1 MASILFS
8 TRRPSGSRPRYRVR
22 PCGYSRRAAAAWL
35 NRHRHQRGPRAGCAG
50 TWLTYE
56 GYWKSCVPR
65 YSREPTSPHMSAAQP
80 SALYQRTG
88 ITDNSC
94 RIHHLGFQPSPCA
107 NEMAMKGQG
116 HTMAQPQYSPFQPQP
131 EPEHPPINSQTQPS
145 PYFSP
150 QTQLAQQSV
159 PQSAPQPLPPTA
171 QGPFPQRPSQLNQ
184 PNQPKHSSIQN

>member
-1 MASILFS
+1 
-8 TRRPSGSRPRYRVR
+8 
-22 PCGYSRRAAAAWL
+22 
-35 NRHRHQRGPRAGCAG
+35 
-50 TWLTYE
+50 
-56 GYWKSCVPR
+56 
-65 YSREPTSPHMSAAQP
+65 MSAAQP

-159 PQSAPQPLPPTA
+159 PQSAPQTSAANRARAIPAAAITAKSAKSTQAFQHSKLAFTLLDKLDSLSRRAIFQSFQTLLRSKKREKVRRFFLNLTFSRRKSGRRGPLMIA
-171 QGPFPQRPSQLNQ
+171 NM
-184 PNQPKHSSIQN
+184 QNSN